1 MLVNPDEPHSAN
13 SDFPDDLPPDPFG
26 PGDPFSVDEQPTSG
40 PKGAPSTGTGRTGG
54 TGGTGGAGGG
64 QSSADPFAGL
74 MGGAFGGL
82 LGPMLGN
89 FAQSMAKQ
97 GPLPWDTVTQIATY
111 TATTVDGTSRPGTV
125 DPLHRIRLEEF
136 VRIAQ
141 MHVLDIGGLPVS
153 SPAGVEIRTVTRETW
168 ATEFLQRHR
177 AMFEQLGTAIASATV
192 VDPSD
197 VSDPQDELI
206 SGLMKMIGPSMLAMQ
221 IGAMAGHLAQR
232 CFGNADLPMP
242 EASSGDQL
250 TFITENIAQF
260 ANDWSLPLDS
270 LLMPLVIDEL
280 VMHAV
285 MRLPHVRLL
294 FSELTTR
301 HALAVR
307 IDVESMSDRL
317 SNLGDPSEMQ
327 EALSGAGAMGIQSSP
342 ELQRAAH
349 DVTRLVT
356 LIEGWCEHVANR
368 VSRYLLGG
376 DRRAEEALRRR
387 RLDDDAGTDLLASLI
402 GVKLDQAMFDRGA
415 AFINGVFERAGS
427 DGLTK
432 LWVDREHLPTD
443 SELDAPGLW
452 LARLDLAT
460 E

>member
-1 MLVNPDEPHSAN
+1 MLVNPDEPHPDQN
-13 SDFPDDLPPDPFG
+13 DFPDDLPPDPFG
-26 PGDPFSVDEQPTSG
+26 PGDPFPVDEQAMPR
-40 PKGAPSTGTGRTGG
+40 PGG
-54 TGGTGGAGGG
+54 TPVAGSGAGPGVG
-64 QSSADPFAGL
+64 NAGAADPLAGL

-111 TATTVDGTSRPGTV
+111 TATTVDGATRPGTV

-136 VRIAQ
+136 ARIAE
-141 MHVLDIGGLPVS
+141 MHVIEIGGLPV
-153 SPAGVEIRTVTRETW
+153 AAAEGVEIRAVTREVW
-168 ATEFLQRHR
+168 AAEFLHRHR
-177 AMFEQLGTAIASATV
+177 TMFEQLGTAIASASV
-192 VDPSD
+192 VDPLA
-197 VSDPQDELI
+197 VTDPQDELI

-242 EASSGDQL
+242 EASTGDQL
-250 TFITENIAQF
+250 TFITENIATF

-270 LLMPLVIDEL
+270 LHMRLVIDEL

-285 MRLPHVRLL
+285 MRLPHVRTL
-294 FSELTTR
+294 FSELTSR

-307 IDVESMSDRL
+307 IDAESMSERL
-317 SNLGDPSEMQ
+317 SHLGDPSEMQ
-327 EALSGAGAMGIQSSP
+327 EALSGSGALGIQSSP

-349 DVTRLVT
+349 EVTRLVT
-356 LIEGWCEHVANR
+356 LIEGWCDHVANR

-427 DGLTK
+427 DGLTL
-432 LWVDREHLPTD
+432 LWVDREHLPTEN
-443 SELDAPGLW
+443 ELDAPGLW

-460 E
+460 